1 VTKEDRMLETRR
13 PKLDMLSEP
22 FIDQIVSEALDVLGK
37 TGVLVEN
44 DEALQLLADAG
55 CECKGQKV
63 SFKENLV
70 EESLKT
76 TPHSIKVYD
85 RSGDLA
91 MNLEGDAIHFDPGSG
106 ALTVLDPVTLEE
118 RDPVT
123 KDLIRFAILTDA
135 LPNLAAQSTEMI
147 STDVPKP
154 MQDRYRLYIALQFC
168 KKPIVTG
175 TFAVES
181 FEIMKDMLV
190 AVRGSE
196 RALKEKPLAIFD
208 CCPSPPL
215 KWSNLTC
222 QNLIDA
228 SRAGIPAEL
237 ISMPLTGAT
246 SPVTLAGTLVQLTAE
261 NLSGI
266 VIHQLAHP
274 GSPIIFGGSPSA
286 FDMRKGTTPMGAME
300 TMMINAAHVQIGK
313 HLGLPTHAYLGLSDA
328 KIVDGQAGLETG
340 MGALIAAQAGA
351 NVISGPGMLDFE
363 SCQSLEKLVLDN
375 EICGMA
381 LRLVRGIEVRGDRL
395 SGDLYGDIYDG
406 KHFLTSKE
414 TLRWFREELDQAG
427 SVIDRD
433 QYDVWMSHGK
443 KSAWDRACEEVE
455 RIMNSHTVEPLPD
468 DSLKALKSI
477 TKDDAQRMGIDLP
490 PLD

>member
-1 VTKEDRMLETRR
+1 MMKEDAMLKTRR
-13 PKLDMLSEP
+13 PKLDMLSES

-44 DEALQLLADAG
+44 DEALRLLADAG
-55 CECKGQKV
+55 CECKGQTV

-70 EESLKT
+70 ADCLKT
-76 TPHSIKVYD
+76 APHSIKVYD
-85 RSGDLA
+85 RNGDLT

-106 ALTVLDPVTLEE
+106 ALTILDPVTLEE

-123 KDLIRFAILTDA
+123 KDLIRFSILTDA

-147 STDVPKP
+147 STDIPET
-154 MQDRYRLYIALQFC
+154 MQDRYRLYIGLQFS
-168 KKPIVTG
+168 KKPVVTG

-181 FEIMKDMLV
+181 FAIMKDMLV
-190 AVRGSE
+190 TVRGSE
-196 RALKEKPLAIFD
+196 SALKKKPLAIFD

-228 SRAGIPAEL
+228 SKAGIPAEL

-246 SPVTLAGTLVQLTAE
+246 SPVTLAGSLVQLTAE

-266 VIHQLAHP
+266 VIHQLAQS
-274 GSPIIFGGSPSA
+274 GSPIIFGGSPAA
-286 FDMRKGTTPMGAME
+286 FDMRKGTTPMGAAE
-300 TMMINAAHVQIGK
+300 TMMIAAAYVQIGK
-313 HLGLPTHAYLGLSDA
+313 HLGLPTHAYMGLSDA

-340 MGALIAAQAGA
+340 MGALIAALAGA
-351 NVISGPGMLDFE
+351 NVISGPGMLNFE

-381 LRLVRGIEVRGDRL
+381 LRMVRGIEARGDRL
-395 SGDLYGDIYDG
+395 GGDLYGNIYDG
-406 KHFLTSKE
+406 QHFLASEE
-414 TLRWFREELDQAG
+414 TLRWFRKEMDQAG
-427 SVIDRD
+427 PVIDRD
-433 QYDVWMSHGK
+433 TYDAWKSHGK
-443 KSAWDRACEEVE
+443 KNAWDRACEEVE
-455 RIMNSHTVEPLPD
+455 KVMSSYTVEPLPD
-468 DSLKALKSI
+468 DSLKALTNI
-477 TKDDAQRMGIDLP
+477 MKDDAQQMGIDLP
-490 PLD
+490 SLD

>member
-1 VTKEDRMLETRR
+1 MLETRR
-13 PKLDMLSEP
+13 PKLDMLSES
-22 FIDQIVSEALDVLGK
+22 FIDQIVSEALDVLEK
-37 TGVLVEN
+37 TGVLLEN
-44 DEALQLLADAG
+44 DEALKLLADAG
-55 CECKGQKV
+55 CECKGQTVK
-63 SFKENLV
+63 FKENLV
-70 EESLKT
+70 QESLKT

-85 RSGDLA
+85 RGGDLA

-106 ALTVLDPVTLEE
+106 ALTILDPVTLEE

-123 KDLIRFAILTDA
+123 RDLIRFAILTDA

-175 TFAVES
+175 TFTVES

-208 CCPSPPL
+208 CCPSSPL

-313 HLGLPTHAYLGLSDA
+313 HLGLPTHSYLGLSDA

-381 LRLVRGIEVRGDRL
+381 LRLVRGIEARGDRL

-406 KHFLTSKE
+406 KHFLTSEE

-433 QYDVWMSHGK
+433 QYNIWMSHGK
-443 KSAWDRACEEVE
+443 KSAWDRAREEVE
-455 RIMNSHTVEPLPD
+455 RILSSYTVEPLPD

-477 TKDDAQRMGIDLP
+477 TKDDAQQMGIDLP

>member
-1 VTKEDRMLETRR
+1 MLETRR
-13 PKLDMLSEP
+13 PKLDMLSQS
-22 FIDQIVSEALDVLGK
+22 FIDQIVSEALEVLGK

-44 DEALQLLADAG
+44 DEALRLLGDAG
-55 CECKGQKV
+55 CECKGQTV
-63 SFKENLV
+63 LFKENLV
-70 EESLKT
+70 KESLKT
-76 TPHSIKVYD
+76 TPHSIKMYD

-106 ALTVLDPVTLEE
+106 ALRILDPVTLEE

-123 KDLIRFAILTDA
+123 SDLIRFATLTDA

-147 STDVPKP
+147 SFDVPKA
-154 MQDRYRLYIALQFC
+154 MQDRYRLYIGLQFC

-175 TFAVES
+175 TFTMES

-196 RALKEKPLAIFD
+196 GALREKPLAIFD

-228 SRAGIPAEL
+228 SKAGIPAEL

-246 SPVTLAGTLVQLTAE
+246 SPVTLAGALVQLTAE

-274 GSPIIFGGSPSA
+274 GSPIIFGGSPAA
-286 FDMRKGTTPMGAME
+286 FDMRKGTTPMGAVE

-313 HLGLPTHAYLGLSDA
+313 HLGLPTHAYLGQSDA

-340 MGALIAAQAGA
+340 MSALVAALAGA

-363 SCQSLEKLVLDN
+363 SCQSLEKLILDN

-381 LRLVRGIEVRGDRL
+381 LRMVRGIEARGDRL
-395 SGDLYGDIYDG
+395 GGDLYGDIYKGD
-406 KHFLTSKE
+406 HFLASEE
-414 TLRWFREELDQAG
+414 TLRWFRNELDQAG

-433 QYDVWMSHGK
+433 TYDVWKSHGK

-455 RIMNSHTVEPLPD
+455 RVMSSYTVEPLPD
-468 DSLKALKSI
+468 DALKALMSI
-477 TKDDAQRMGIDLP
+477 MKDDAQRMGIDLP

>member
-1 VTKEDRMLETRR
+1 MLETRR
-13 PKLDMLSEP
+13 PRLDMLSKS
-22 FIDQIVSEALDVLGK
+22 FIDQIVSEALDVLEK

-44 DEALQLLADAG
+44 DEALRLLADAG
-55 CECKGQKV
+55 CECKGQTV
-63 SFKENLV
+63 FFKEKLV

-91 MNLEGDAIHFDPGSG
+91 MNLEGETIHFDPGSG
-106 ALTVLDPVTLEE
+106 ALTILDPITLKE

-123 KDLIRFAILTDA
+123 KDLIRFATLTDA

-147 STDVPKP
+147 STDVPEA
-154 MQDRYRLYIALQFC
+154 MQDRYRLYIGLQFC
-168 KKPIVTG
+168 KKPVVTG
-175 TFAVES
+175 TFVVES

-228 SRAGIPAEL
+228 SKAGIPAEL
-237 ISMPLTGAT
+237 ISMPMTGAT
-246 SPVTLAGTLVQLTAE
+246 SPVTLAGSLVQLIAE

-274 GSPIIFGGSPSA
+274 GSPIIFGGSPAA

-300 TMMINAAHVQIGK
+300 TMMIGAAYVQIGK
-313 HLGLPTHAYLGLSDA
+313 HLGLPTHAYQGLSDA

-340 MGALIAAQAGA
+340 MGALTAALAGT
-351 NVISGPGMLDFE
+351 NVISGPGMLNFE

-381 LRLVRGIEVRGDRL
+381 LRMVRGIQARGDRL

-406 KHFLTSKE
+406 DHFLTSKE
-414 TLRWFREELDQAG
+414 TLRWFRDELDQAG

-433 QYDVWMSHGK
+433 TYDVWTSLGK
-443 KSAWDRACEEVE
+443 KSAWDRACGEVE
-455 RIMNSHTVEPLPD
+455 RILSSYTVEPLPD

-477 TKDDAQRMGIDLP
+477 MKDDAQRMDIELP
-490 PLD
+490 PLA

>member
-1 VTKEDRMLETRR
+1 MLKTRR
-13 PKLDMLSEP
+13 PKLDMLSES
-22 FIDQIVSEALDVLGK
+22 FIDQIVSEALDVLEK

-44 DEALQLLADAG
+44 DEAIRLLTDAG
-55 CECKGQKV
+55 CECKEQTV
-63 SFKENLV
+63 LFKENLV
-70 EESLKT
+70 EEALKT

-91 MNLEGDAIHFDPGSG
+91 MNIEGDAIHFNPGSG
-106 ALTVLDPVTLEE
+106 ALTILDPATLEE

-123 KDLIRFAILTDA
+123 KDLIRYATLTDA
-135 LPNLAAQSTEMI
+135 LPNIAAQSTEMI
-147 STDVPKP
+147 STDVPKA
-154 MQDRYRLYIALQFC
+154 MQDRYRLYIGLQFC
-168 KKPIVTG
+168 KKPVVTG
-175 TFAVES
+175 TFAMES
-181 FEIMKDMLV
+181 FELMKDMLV
-190 AVRGSE
+190 AARGSE
-196 RALKEKPLAIFD
+196 EALREKPLAIFD

-228 SRAGIPAEL
+228 SKAGIPAEL

-246 SPVTLAGTLVQLTAE
+246 SPVTLGGALVQLTAE

-266 VIHQLAHP
+266 VIHQLASP

-286 FDMRKGTTPMGAME
+286 FDMRKGTTPMGAVE
-300 TMMINAAHVQIGK
+300 TMMIGASYVQIGK

-328 KIVDGQAGLETG
+328 KVVDGQAGLETG
-340 MGALIAAQAGA
+340 MGALIAALGGA

-381 LRLVRGIEVRGDRL
+381 LRLVSGIEARGERL
-395 SGDLYGDIYDG
+395 GSDLYGDIYDG
-406 KHFLTSKE
+406 RHFLASEE
-414 TLRWFREELDQAG
+414 TLRWFREEMYLAG

-433 QYDVWMSHGK
+433 TYDVWASHGK
-443 KSAWDRACEEVE
+443 RSAWDRACVEVE
-455 RIMNSHTVEPLPD
+455 RILNSYKAEPLPD
-468 DSLKALKSI
+468 DSLKALMRI
-477 TKDDAQRMGIDLP
+477 MKDDAQQMGIDLP

>member
-1 VTKEDRMLETRR
+1 MIKEETMLETRR
-13 PKLDMLSEP
+13 PKLDMLSRP

-55 CECKGQKV
+55 CECQGRTV
-63 SFKENLV
+63 LFKETLV
-70 EESLKT
+70 RESLKT

-85 RSGDLA
+85 RSGELT
-91 MNLEGDAIHFDPGSG
+91 MNLEGDAVYFDPGSG
-106 ALTVLDPVTLEE
+106 ALTILDPATLEE
-118 RDPVT
+118 RKPVT

-135 LPNLAAQSTEMI
+135 LTNIAAQSTEMI
-147 STDVPKP
+147 STDVPEA
-154 MQDRYRLYIALQFC
+154 MQDRYRLYIGLQFSR
-168 KKPIVTG
+168 KPVVTG

-181 FEIMKDMLV
+181 FEVMKDMLV

-196 RALKEKPLAIFD
+196 RALREKPLAIFD

-222 QNLIDA
+222 HDLIDA
-228 SRAGIPAEL
+228 SKAGIPAEL

-246 SPVTLAGTLVQLTAE
+246 SPVTLAGSLVQLTAE

-274 GSPIIFGGSPSA
+274 GSPIIFGGSPAA
-286 FDMRKGTTPMGAME
+286 FDMRKGTTPMGAVE

-313 HLGLPTHAYLGLSDA
+313 HLGLPTHAYQGLSDA

-340 MGALIAAQAGA
+340 MGALVAALAGA
-351 NVISGPGMLDFE
+351 NVISGPGMMDFE

-381 LRLVRGIEVRGDRL
+381 LRMVRGIEARGDRL

-406 KHFLTSKE
+406 AHFLTSKE
-414 TLRWFREELDQAG
+414 TLRWFREELYQAG

-433 QYDVWMSHGK
+433 TYDVWMSHGK
-443 KSAWDRACEEVE
+443 KSVWDRACREVE
-455 RIMNSHTVEPLPD
+455 RVMSSYTVEPLPD
-468 DSLKALKSI
+468 DSLKALMSI
-477 TKDDAQRMGIDLP
+477 MTDDARRMGIDLP
-490 PLD
+490 ALE

>member
-1 VTKEDRMLETRR
+1 MKEDTMLETRR

-22 FIDQIVSEALDVLGK
+22 FIDQIVSEALDVLEK

-55 CECKGQKV
+55 CECKGQTV

-106 ALTVLDPVTLEE
+106 ALTILDPVTLEE
-118 RDPVT
+118 RDPAT
-123 KDLIRFAILTDA
+123 KDLVRFAILTDA
-135 LPNLAAQSTEMI
+135 LPNIAAQSTEMI
-147 STDVPKP
+147 STDVPKA

-208 CCPSPPL
+208 CCPSSPL

-228 SRAGIPAEL
+228 SKAGIPAEL

-300 TMMINAAHVQIGK
+300 TMMINAAYVQIGK
-313 HLGLPTHAYLGLSDA
+313 HLGLPTHSYLGLSDA

-381 LRLVRGIEVRGDRL
+381 LRLVRGIEARGDRL
-395 SGDLYGDIYDG
+395 GGDLYGDIYHSA
-406 KHFLTSKE
+406 HFLTSAE

-427 SVIDRD
+427 PVIDRD

>member
-1 VTKEDRMLETRR
+1 MLETRR
-13 PKLDMLSEP
+13 PKLDMLSAS

-44 DEALQLLADAG
+44 DEGLQLLADAG
-55 CECKGQKV
+55 CECKGQTV
-63 SFKENLV
+63 FFKEDLV
-70 EESLKT
+70 EQSLKT
-76 TPHSIKVYD
+76 TPHSIKMYD

-91 MNLEGDAIHFDPGSG
+91 MNLKGDAVHFDPGSG
-106 ALTVLDPVTLEE
+106 ALTILDPATLEE

-123 KDLIRFAILTDA
+123 RDLVRFAILTDA
-135 LPNLAAQSTEMI
+135 LSNIAAQSTEMI
-147 STDVPKP
+147 STDVPKA
-154 MQDRYRLYIALQFC
+154 MQDRYRLYIGLLFC
-168 KKPIVTG
+168 KKPVVTG
-175 TFAVES
+175 TFAMDS

-196 RALKEKPLAIFD
+196 EALKEKPLAIFD

-228 SRAGIPAEL
+228 SKAGIPAEL

-246 SPVTLAGTLVQLTAE
+246 APVTLSGALVQLTAE

-266 VIHQLAHP
+266 VIHQLAHS
-274 GSPIIFGGSPSA
+274 GSPIIFGGSPAA
-286 FDMRKGTTPMGAME
+286 FDMRKGTTPMGAIE
-300 TMMINAAHVQIGK
+300 TIMINAAFVQIGK
-313 HLGLPTHAYLGLSDA
+313 HLGLPTHSYMGLSDA

-340 MGALIAAQAGA
+340 MGALSAALAGA
-351 NVISGPGMLDFE
+351 NVISGVGMLDFE

-381 LRLVRGIEVRGDRL
+381 LRMVRGIEAREERL
-395 SGDLYGDIYDG
+395 AGDLYGDIYDG
-406 KHFLTSKE
+406 QHFLASEE
-414 TLRWFREELDQAG
+414 TLRWFRKEMNQPGAA
-427 SVIDRD
+427 IDRD
-433 QYDVWMSHGK
+433 TYDVWKSHGK
-443 KSAWDRACEEVE
+443 KSAWDRACGEVE
-455 RIMNSHTVEPLPD
+455 RITNSHKVDPLPD
-468 DSLKALKSI
+468 DSLSALKSVM
-477 TKDDAQRMGIDLP
+477 KHDAQRMGFDLP